1 MPFLFIFEAHTWRV
15 MWFLAIQFFITN
27 IIVIRSNYDSIND
40 RARWPW
46 TWSLK

>member
-27 IIVIRSNYDSIND
+27 TIVRRNNYDGINNT
-40 RARWPW
+40 AR
-46 TWSLK
+46 